1 MSFLSVLLALLI
13 EQLRALP
20 ERNPVHASLRTWA
33 NWSRTHFDAGRTRH
47 ALVVW
52 SVAVA
57 LPALACVL
65 LYNVLAQ
72 WSVVLA
78 LAFNVLVLYATL
90 GFRQFSHFF
99 TEVRDALAAGDEATA
114 RQALARWRNVDAS
127 ELPRS
132 ELVRQVIE
140 HSVISAHRHVF
151 GVLFW
156 FLLGSALFL
165 GPAGALVYR
174 MSEFVARYWAA
185 PPAGPAALAGPSPEP
200 GMDSQLPPPALSRL
214 SARTFEWLDWLP
226 ARITALGFAMVGN
239 FEETLAS
246 WRRHSQQWSGKL
258 GVAIGGHDGD
268 GVILAAA
275 AGALGVRLGG
285 AAGRVFD
292 PLSSQRFTAGAQ
304 FDDTAATGGAMA
316 EPAHLASLVGLIW
329 RSVVLWMLLLA
340 LMTLARLVG

>member
-20 ERNPVHASLRTWA
+20 ERNPIHHSLRAWATWA
-33 NWSRTHFDAGRTRH
+33 RTHFDAGRTRH

-57 LPALACVL
+57 LPSVLCMVAYVL
-65 LYNVLAQ
+65 LAR

-78 LAFNVLVLYATL
+78 LAFNVAVLYATL

-99 TEVRDALAAGDEATA
+99 TDIRDALAAGDEVTA

-127 ELPRS
+127 DLPRS

-156 FLLGSALFL
+156 FLLSSALFV
-165 GPAGALVYR
+165 GPAGALLYR
-174 MSEFVARYWAA
+174 MSEFVARFWAA
-185 PPAGPAALAGPSPEP
+185 PALGASKASVADG
-200 GMDSQLPPPALSRL
+200 DADTQLPPAALSRL
-214 SARTFEWLDWLP
+214 SAKTFEVLDWAP
-226 ARITALGFAMVGN
+226 SRITALGFAMVGN

-246 WRRHSQQWSGKL
+246 WRRHSQQWAGKL

-304 FDDTAATGGAMA
+304 LDDTSTTAGVAA
-316 EPAHLASLVGLIW
+316 EPTHLASLVGLIW

>member
-20 ERNPVHASLRTWA
+20 ERNPVHASLRAWATWA
-33 NWSRTHFDAGRTRH
+33 RTHFDAGRTRH

-52 SVAVA
+52 CVAVA
-57 LPALACVL
+57 LPAVLCVM
-65 LYNVLAQ
+65 LYTLLAQ
-72 WSVVLA
+72 WSLVLA

-114 RQALARWRNVDAS
+114 RQALARWRNVDARN
-127 ELPRS
+127 LPRS

-156 FLLGSALFL
+156 FLLSSTLFL
-165 GPAGALVYR
+165 GPAGALMYR
-174 MSEFVARYWAA
+174 MSEFVARFWAA
-185 PPAGPAALAGPSPEP
+185 ERGAGVVPVDAEA
-200 GMDSQLPPPALSRL
+200 DSQLPPAALSRL
-214 SARTFEWLDWLP
+214 SARAFEAMDWLP
-226 ARITALGFAMVGN
+226 SRITALGFAMVGN

-258 GVAIGGHDGD
+258 GIAIGGHDGD

-304 FDDTAATGGAMA
+304 LDDTPATGGAVA